1 MMASVSIAARESL
14 RVSTVSLLNSQERSL
29 AVRKVH
35 FPPIRTRW
43 TPRVAYSSCSRR
55 SAARTSTPC
64 GSRSASDASSSG
76 SPEANSIASNSRSSS
91 ARTSPALSSS
101 SSAITTF
108 NFGIA
113 GPPLFLAVRR
123 RRRHAARIGHPV
135 VSRLALA
142 HVDRRKCPL
151 LVHFHDPLAHHF
163 ERGGKARREHRRRKR
178 RLDHVR
184 DQKFVEPRPIGRL
197 ADQPLERFARL
208 GQRPDGAFDEAHMGE
223 RRLLPLL
230 RVSREQVVERRAILR
245 MLDVGDRLG
254 LAAPEHVAIELR
266 AAEQAFGDVADGLQ
280 TLEPQGQRN
289 RHILGALALGR
300 VRFRQQQARLQIGE
314 PRRHHEIVG
323 RQLESELARLL
334 DEGEILVCER
344 QDRNFGEVDLLLAGE
359 REQQVEG
366 AFEALDIDHQ
376 CRFAR
381 RPVHCEVGFELDL
394 VGVHEIALRALAP
407 ASMSAVHSARSA
419 ARSCSKTCPRR
430 LSAAS
435 ARAAASPASTGT
447 ADATARIS
455 SSSPLQWRTRSQ
467 PAAIAA
473 RERSSIEPDK
483 APMEISSPISR
494 PRNPS
499 QSRITSR
506 TRVTEVVAGAIG
518 SIAVYTI
525 WAVIPS
531 GRSESG
537 RNAAKSVV
545 LRVSRSVSTMG
556 SAPWLSAV
564 ARPCPGICLSTGR
577 TPPARRPSA
586 TPRASKATFSA
597 LSP

>member
-1 MMASVSIAARESL
+1 
-14 RVSTVSLLNSQERSL
+14 
-29 AVRKVH
+29 
-35 FPPIRTRW
+35 
-43 TPRVAYSSCSRR
+43 
-55 SAARTSTPC
+55 
-64 GSRSASDASSSG
+64 
-76 SPEANSIASNSRSSS
+76 
-91 ARTSPALSSS
+91 
-101 SSAITTF
+101 
-108 NFGIA
+108 
-113 GPPLFLAVRR
+113 
-123 RRRHAARIGHPV
+123 
-135 VSRLALA
+135 
-142 HVDRRKCPL
+142 
-151 LVHFHDPLAHHF
+151 
-163 ERGGKARREHRRRKR
+163 
-178 RLDHVR
+178 
-184 DQKFVEPRPIGRL
+184 
-197 ADQPLERFARL
+197 
-208 GQRPDGAFDEAHMGE
+208 MGE

-314 PRRHHEIVG
+314 
-323 RQLESELARLL
+323 
-334 DEGEILVCER
+334 ILVCER
-344 QDRNFGEVDLLLAGE
+344 QDRNFGEVDFLLARQ
-359 REQQVEG
+359 REQQIER

-376 CRFAR
+376 CRLAR
-381 RPVHCEVGFELDL
+381 RPVRCEVGFELDL
-394 VGVHEIALRALAP
+394 VGIHEIALRALAP
-407 ASMSAVHSARSA
+407 ASMSAAHSARSA
-419 ARSCSKTCPRR
+419 ARSCSKTSPRR

-455 SSSPLQWRTRSQ
+455 SSLPLQWRTTSQ

-483 APMEISSPISR
+483 APMEISSPINR

-564 ARPCPGICLSTGR
+564 ARPCPGMCLSTGR

-586 TPRASKATFSA
+586 TARASKATFSA
-597 LSP
+597 VSP

>member
-1 MMASVSIAARESL
+1 
-14 RVSTVSLLNSQERSL
+14 
-29 AVRKVH
+29 
-35 FPPIRTRW
+35 
-43 TPRVAYSSCSRR
+43 
-55 SAARTSTPC
+55 
-64 GSRSASDASSSG
+64 
-76 SPEANSIASNSRSSS
+76 
-91 ARTSPALSSS
+91 
-101 SSAITTF
+101 
-108 NFGIA
+108 
-113 GPPLFLAVRR
+113 
-123 RRRHAARIGHPV
+123 
-135 VSRLALA
+135 
-142 HVDRRKCPL
+142 
-151 LVHFHDPLAHHF
+151 
-163 ERGGKARREHRRRKR
+163 
-178 RLDHVR
+178 
-184 DQKFVEPRPIGRL
+184 
-197 ADQPLERFARL
+197 
-208 GQRPDGAFDEAHMGE
+208 MGE
-223 RRLLPLL
+223 CRLLPLL
-230 RVSREQVVERRAILR
+230 RVDREQIVERRAILR

-266 AAEQAFGDVADGLQ
+266 AAEQAFGHVADGFQ
-280 TLEPQGQRN
+280 TLEPQGKRN

-344 QDRNFGEVDLLLAGE
+344 QDRNFGEVDLLLAGQ
-359 REQQVEG
+359 REQQVEW

-376 CRFAR
+376 CRLAR
-381 RPVHCEVGFELDL
+381 CPLHFDVGFELHL

-407 ASMSAVHSARSA
+407 ALISAVHSARSA
-419 ARSCSKTCPRR
+419 ARSCSKTRPRR
-430 LSAAS
+430 SSAAS
-435 ARAAASPASTGT
+435 ARAAASPPSAGT

-467 PAAIAA
+467 PAVIAA

-531 GRSESG
+531 GRSPSG

-564 ARPCPGICLSTGR
+564 ARPCPGMCLRTGR

-586 TPRASKATFSA
+586 TARASKATFSA

>member
-1 MMASVSIAARESL
+1 
-14 RVSTVSLLNSQERSL
+14 
-29 AVRKVH
+29 
-35 FPPIRTRW
+35 
-43 TPRVAYSSCSRR
+43 
-55 SAARTSTPC
+55 
-64 GSRSASDASSSG
+64 
-76 SPEANSIASNSRSSS
+76 
-91 ARTSPALSSS
+91 
-101 SSAITTF
+101 
-108 NFGIA
+108 
-113 GPPLFLAVRR
+113 
-123 RRRHAARIGHPV
+123 
-135 VSRLALA
+135 
-142 HVDRRKCPL
+142 
-151 LVHFHDPLAHHF
+151 
-163 ERGGKARREHRRRKR
+163 
-178 RLDHVR
+178 
-184 DQKFVEPRPIGRL
+184 
-197 ADQPLERFARL
+197 
-208 GQRPDGAFDEAHMGE
+208 MGE
-223 RRLLPLL
+223 CRLLPLL
-230 RVSREQVVERRAILR
+230 RVGREQIVERRAILR
-245 MLDVGDRLG
+245 MLDVGDRFG

-266 AAEQAFGDVADGLQ
+266 AAEQAFGHVADGFQ

-314 PRRHHEIVG
+314 PCRHHEIVG
-323 RQLESELARLL
+323 RQLESELAR
-334 DEGEILVCER
+334 
-344 QDRNFGEVDLLLAGE
+344 Q
-359 REQQVEG
+359 REQQVERT
-366 AFEALDIDHQ
+366 FEALDIDHQ
-376 CRFAR
+376 CRLAR
-381 RPVHCEVGFELDL
+381 RPVRGNVGFELDL

-407 ASMSAVHSARSA
+407 ASMSAAHSARSA
-419 ARSCSKTCPRR
+419 ARSCSKTSPRR

-531 GRSESG
+531 GRSDSG

-564 ARPCPGICLSTGR
+564 ARPCPGMCLSTGR

-586 TPRASKATFSA
+586 TARASKATFSA